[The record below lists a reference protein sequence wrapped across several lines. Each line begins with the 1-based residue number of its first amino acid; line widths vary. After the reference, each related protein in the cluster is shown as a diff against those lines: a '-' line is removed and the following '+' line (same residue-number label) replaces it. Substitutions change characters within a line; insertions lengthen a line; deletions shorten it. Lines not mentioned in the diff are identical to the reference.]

1 MSKQLFEDKKVQ
13 DLYVKER
20 DLLIEKYGKDCLRVR
35 VFPLLIQQKNSEKPI
50 LVLTLVFE
58 RENDEE
64 DIIEVNDNITIVYNT
79 KLNEEDTEELSEII
93 TL

>member
-58 RENDEE
+58 RENDKE

-93 TL
+93 AL

>member
-20 DLLIEKYGKDCLRVR
+20 DSLIERYSEGCSMVR

-79 KLNEEDTEELSEII
+79 KLNKEYTEELSEII

>member
-20 DLLIEKYGKDCLRVR
+20 DSLITLYGGGCSRVR
-35 VFPLLIQQKNSEKPI
+35 VFPLLIQQKNKEKPI

-58 RENDEE
+58 RENNKE

>member
-1 MSKQLFEDKKVQ
+1 MNKQLFEDKKVQ

-20 DLLIEKYGKDCLRVR
+20 DSLITMYGGGCSRVR
-35 VFPLLIQQKNSEKPI
+35 VIPLLIQQKNKENPI

-58 RENDEE
+58 RENDKE

>member
-20 DLLIEKYGKDCLRVR
+20 DLLIEKYGEDCSRVR
-35 VFPLLIQQKNSEKPI
+35 VFPLLIQQKNKEKPI

-58 RENDEE
+58 REYDKE

>member
-20 DLLIEKYGKDCLRVR
+20 DLLIEKYGEGCSRVR
-35 VFPLLIQQKNSEKPI
+35 VFPLLIQQKNKEKLI

-58 RENDEE
+58 RENDKE

>member
-93 TL
+93 AL